1 MVKKHEST
9 GTVTV
14 GDETQTKESELTTEE
29 ERILAMRSGARSE
42 SNQILGSKLDGV
54 KEEHRADVAARL
66 AMMEAE
72 ILAALDANPELRT
85 DRKSRIVDRLKIVRS
100 DD

>member
-14 GDETQTKESELTTEE
+14 TDETQTEQNELTTEE
-29 ERILAMRSGARSE
+29 ERILAMRAGARSGP
-42 SNQILGSKLDGV
+42 NQILGSKLDGV

-72 ILAALDANPELRT
+72 ILAALDANPELRK
-85 DRKSRIVDRLKIVRS
+85 DRKSRIVDRLKVV
-100 DD
+100 DTEE